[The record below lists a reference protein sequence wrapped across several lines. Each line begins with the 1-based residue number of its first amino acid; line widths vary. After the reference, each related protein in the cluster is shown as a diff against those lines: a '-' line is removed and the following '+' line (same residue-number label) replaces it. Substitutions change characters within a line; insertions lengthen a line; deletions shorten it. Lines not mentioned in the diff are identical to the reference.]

1 MVDFRQ
7 AAPTTRTL
15 DPGSLLALVPHR
27 APFRFVDEILEV
39 EQDHIVGRY
48 TFRDDEFF
56 YAGHFPAKPIT
67 PGVILVETMAQ
78 IGLMALGLY
87 LAAES
92 PAIDDQNLG
101 FRFTEAQV
109 EFTGIVRPGD
119 QVTVSAE
126 KIYFRK
132 LKLKVAAEMTL
143 ADGTVVCAGELAG
156 VGSEP

>member
-1 MVDFRQ
+1 MVDPRQ

-15 DPGSLLALVPHR
+15 DPGTLLALVPQR
-27 APFRFVDEILEV
+27 TPFRFVDEIVEV
-39 EQDHIVGRY
+39 DESHIVGRY

-56 YAGHFPAKPIT
+56 YTGHFPAKPIT

-78 IGLMALGLY
+78 IGLVALGLY
-87 LAAES
+87 LAAVS
-92 PAIDDQNLG
+92 PAIDEQNLLVW
-101 FRFTEAQV
+101 FTEADV
-109 EFTGIVRPGD
+109 EFTGIVGPGD

-156 VGSEP
+156 VGSIS

>member
-1 MVDFRQ
+1 MVDPRQ
-7 AAPTTRTL
+7 AVPTTQSL
-15 DPGSLLALVPHR
+15 DPGALLALVPQR
-27 APFRFVDEILEV
+27 PPFRFVDEILEV
-39 EQDHIVGRY
+39 DESHIVGRY

-56 YAGHFPAKPIT
+56 YTGHFPAKPIT

-78 IGLMALGLY
+78 IGLVALGLY

-92 PAIDDQNLG
+92 PTIDEQNLLVW
-101 FRFTEAQV
+101 FTEANV
-109 EFTGIVRPGD
+109 EFTGIVGPGD
-119 QVTVSAE
+119 QVTVRAE

-132 LKLKVAAEMTL
+132 LKLKVTAEMTL

>member
-1 MVDFRQ
+1 MVDPRQ
-7 AAPTTRTL
+7 AAAPTRAL
-15 DPGSLLALVPHR
+15 DPSSLLALVPQSS
-27 APFRFVDEILEV
+27 PFRFVDEILDVDEN
-39 EQDHIVGRY
+39 HIVGRY

-78 IGLMALGLY
+78 IGLVALGLY

-92 PAIDDQNLG
+92 PDIDEQNLLVW
-101 FRFTEAQV
+101 FTEADV
-109 EFTGIVRPGD
+109 EFTGIVGPGD
-119 QVTVSAE
+119 QVTVRAE

-132 LKLKVAAEMTL
+132 LKLKVSAEMTL

-156 VGSEP
+156 VGSKP